1 MRQVWG
7 KGCGLRMGFQTMG
20 RRRPLS
26 RFMFGVA
33 FLIWMA
39 STVLLSQNPS
49 ALLWT
54 VAPYLSLVCMQLTT
68 AFVDEMSCNHCYW
81 FCYEFA
87 QNQFAQYQQSSN
99 EPLRYHTTVPL
110 VPTHSSHVQCCKL
123 NTSCTTRWHS
133 STYRLRLRRNKHLWF
148 KSYNKI
154 AWFPMFIIRV
164 KGHAL

>member
-1 MRQVWG
+1 
-7 KGCGLRMGFQTMG
+7 MGFQTMG

-68 AFVDEMSCNHCYW
+68 AFVDEMSCNHCY
-81 FCYEFA
+81 
-87 QNQFAQYQQSSN
+87 
-99 EPLRYHTTVPL
+99 
-110 VPTHSSHVQCCKL
+110 
-123 NTSCTTRWHS
+123 
-133 STYRLRLRRNKHLWF
+133 
-148 KSYNKI
+148 
-154 AWFPMFIIRV
+154 
-164 KGHAL
+164 